1 MLGNEIESMK
11 KEIENIENE
20 GKSLAYELVQ
30 DCKRRGKRDFI
41 TIIVLISL
49 LFLSNIAWILYINQ
63 YDFTTET
70 IEQYQ
75 EDTDN
80 SQITGVI
87 N

>member
-1 MLGNEIESMK
+1 M
-11 KEIENIENE
+11 KEIEEMKAEMKEIEHE
-20 GKSLAYELVQ
+20 SQSLAYELLQ
-30 DCKRRGKRDFI
+30 DSKRRSKRDFI
-41 TIIVLISL
+41 TIMVLISL

-75 EDTDN
+75 EETDN
-80 SQITGVI
+80 SHITGVI